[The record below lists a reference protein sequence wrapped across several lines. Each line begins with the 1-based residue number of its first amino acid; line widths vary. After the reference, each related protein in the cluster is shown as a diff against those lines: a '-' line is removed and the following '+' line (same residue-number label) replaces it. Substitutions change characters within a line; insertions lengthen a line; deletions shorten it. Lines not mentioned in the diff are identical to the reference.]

1 MCSVICRVR
10 MEFISCRVL
19 RENIPHK
26 PSPWWVGEGRGRLQT
41 SWKTGDRTKTK
52 GAPGSGPSSR
62 GLGGDRLAFAHF
74 VRPFSPPSRQIH
86 ISPPLPSPP
95 QCVRSQGGTWMPLPL
110 QGSGWALCRGDGWQV
125 GSGSQAG
132 DQERGSE
139 KRGEPG
145 SLNSQSG
152 SVNGLRIWVSVSS
165 PGTWARYSS
174 LFLEAEDW
182 PV

>member
-26 PSPWWVGEGRGRLQT
+26 PSPWWVGEGMGRLQT

-52 GAPGSGPSSR
+52 GAPGSGPSS
-62 GLGGDRLAFAHF
+62 GDLGGDRLTFALLVQRHLG
-74 VRPFSPPSRQIH
+74 RPFSPPSGQIQV
-86 ISPPLPSPP
+86 IPLLPRPP
-95 QCVRSQGGTWMPLPL
+95 QCVCPRGGTWMPLPL
-110 QGSGWALCRGDGWQV
+110 QGGGWACCSAGVGRALCRGAGWQV

-139 KRGEPG
+139 RRLSAGDG
-145 SLNSQSG
+145 SQ
-152 SVNGLRIWVSVSS
+152 
-165 PGTWARYSS
+165 A
-174 LFLEAEDW
+174 A
-182 PV
+182 